1 MNDKQKDKRIKT
13 KNLPNQKGPLSGYW
27 VAIFEGNIEGAEMEQ
42 EAIQKILNK
51 RKDLN

>member
-1 MNDKQKDKRIKT
+1 MNDKKKDQRIKT
-13 KNLPNQKGPLSGYW
+13 KNLPHQKGSLSDYW
-27 VAIFEGNIEGAEMEQ
+27 VAIFEDNIEGAETEQ